1 MPGLWF
7 EELTDGKVVDAEWT
21 RTVTESD
28 NVMFCALTMN
38 VQKLHLDAEFAA
50 ATEYGRPLVNSIFTL
65 GLMIGM
71 SVHNLTDGTTLGNL
85 GMTDTIFP
93 NPVFAGDTIRTLSTV
108 VAARASK
115 SRPEAGIVTFR
126 HEAYNQKGQ
135 LVAKC
140 ERQALMR
147 RRPKENIVAGTAT

>member
-1 MPGLWF
+1 MAGLWF
-7 EELTDGKVVDAEWT
+7 EELTVGRVVDAEWS

-28 NVMFCALTMN
+28 NVMFCSLTMN
-38 VQKLHLDAEFAA
+38 VQKLHLDAEFAG

-85 GMTDTIFP
+85 GMTETVFP
-93 NPVFAGDTIRTLSTV
+93 SPVFAGDTIRTKTVV
-108 VAARASK
+108 VAARESK

-126 HEAYNQKGQ
+126 HEAHNQRGQ
-135 LVAKC
+135 LVARC
-140 ERQALMR
+140 ERQALMM
-147 RRPKENIVAGTAT
+147 RRPKDGGANGSVA

>member
-1 MPGLWF
+1 MAGLWF
-7 EELTDGKVVDAEWT
+7 EDLTEGLVVDAEWS

-50 ATEYGRPLVNSIFTL
+50 TTEYGRPLVNSIFTL

-85 GMTDTIFP
+85 GMTDTVFP
-93 NPVFAGDTIRTLSTV
+93 NPVFAGDTIRTTSTV
-108 VAARASK
+108 LAARASK
-115 SRPEAGIVTFR
+115 SRPDAGIVTFR
-126 HEAYNQKGQ
+126 HEAHNQTGQ

-140 ERQALMR
+140 DRQALMK
-147 RRPKENIVAGTAT
+147 RRPQTEVGA

>member
-1 MPGLWF
+1 MAGLWF
-7 EELTDGKVVDAEWT
+7 EELTEGKVVDAEWT

-28 NVMFCALTMN
+28 NVMFCAMTMN

-50 ATEYGRPLVNSIFTL
+50 TTEYGRPLVNSIFTL

-85 GMTDTIFP
+85 GMTDTVFP
-93 NPVFAGDTIRTLSTV
+93 NPVFAGDTIRAISTV
-108 VAARASK
+108 VGARASK

-126 HEAYNQKGQ
+126 HEAFNQKGE
-135 LVAKC
+135 LVARC
-140 ERQALMR
+140 DRQALMR
-147 RRPKENIVAGTAT
+147 RRPQQGGVA

>member
-7 EELTDGKVVDAEWT
+7 EELTEGRVVDAEWS

-28 NVMFCALTMN
+28 NVMFCAMTMN

-115 SRPEAGIVTFR
+115 SRPDAGIVTFR
-126 HEAYNQKGQ
+126 HEAFNQKGQ

-147 RRPKENIVAGTAT
+147 RRPPVEVGA

>member
-7 EELTDGKVVDAEWT
+7 EELIEGLVVDAQWS

-50 ATEYGRPLVNSIFTL
+50 GTEYGRPLVNSIFTL

-71 SVHNLTDGTTLGNL
+71 TVHNLSDGTTLGNL
-85 GMTDTIFP
+85 GMTNTVFP
-93 NPVFAGDTIRTLSTV
+93 NPVFAGDTIRTISTV
-108 VAARASK
+108 LAARASK

-126 HEAYNQKGQ
+126 HEAHNQKGQ
-135 LVAKC
+135 VVARC
-140 ERQALMR
+140 ERQALMM
-147 RRPKENIVAGTAT
+147 RRPKQGDAA

>member
-1 MPGLWF
+1 MAGLWF
-7 EELTDGKVVDAEWT
+7 EDLTEGLVVDAEWS

-50 ATEYGRPLVNSIFTL
+50 TTEYGRPLVNSIFTL

-85 GMTDTIFP
+85 GMTDTVFP
-93 NPVFAGDTIRTLSTV
+93 NPVFAGDTIRTTSTV
-108 VAARASK
+108 LAARASK
-115 SRPEAGIVTFR
+115 SRPDAGIVTFR
-126 HEAYNQKGQ
+126 HEAHNQKGQ

-140 ERQALMR
+140 DRQALMK
-147 RRPKENIVAGTAT
+147 RRPQTEVGA

>member
-7 EELTDGKVVDAEWT
+7 EDLVPGRVVDAEWT

-50 ATEYGRPLVNSIFTL
+50 QTEYGRPLVNSIFTL

-85 GMTDTIFP
+85 GMTETVFP
-93 NPVFAGDTIRTLSTV
+93 NPVFAGDTIRTISTV

-115 SRPEAGIVTFR
+115 SRPDAGIVTFR
-126 HEAYNQKGQ
+126 HEAFNQKGQ

-140 ERQALMR
+140 ERQALMK
-147 RRPKENIVAGTAT
+147 RRPVEGAAS

>member
-7 EELTDGKVVDAEWT
+7 EDLTEGLVVDAEWT

-50 ATEYGRPLVNSIFTL
+50 TTEYRRPLVNSIFTL

-71 SVHNLTDGTTLGNL
+71 TVHNLTDGTTLGNL
-85 GMTDTIFP
+85 GMTSTIFP
-93 NPVFAGDTIRTLSTV
+93 NPVFAGDTIRALSTV
-108 VAARASK
+108 LAARASK
-115 SRPEAGIVTFR
+115 SRPDAGIVTFR
-126 HEAYNQKGQ
+126 HEGFNQKGQ

-140 ERQALMR
+140 ERQALMK
-147 RRPKENIVAGTAT
+147 RRPITAAPA

>member
-7 EELTDGKVVDAEWT
+7 EDLTEGLVVDAEWM

-50 ATEYGRPLVNSIFTL
+50 TTEYRRPLVNSIFTL

-71 SVHNLTDGTTLGNL
+71 TVHNLTDGTTLGNL
-85 GMTDTIFP
+85 GMTSTIFP
-93 NPVFAGDTIRTLSTV
+93 NPVFAGDTIRALSTV
-108 VAARASK
+108 LAARASK
-115 SRPEAGIVTFR
+115 SRPDAGIVTFR
-126 HEAYNQKGQ
+126 HEAFNQKGQ

-140 ERQALMR
+140 ERQALMK
-147 RRPKENIVAGTAT
+147 RRPITAAPA

>member
-1 MPGLWF
+1 MAGLWF
-7 EELTDGKVVDAEWT
+7 EELTEGKVVDAEWT

-28 NVMFCALTMN
+28 NVMFCAMTMN

-50 ATEYGRPLVNSIFTL
+50 TTEYGRPLVNSIFTL

-85 GMTDTIFP
+85 GMTDTVFP
-93 NPVFAGDTIRTLSTV
+93 NPVFAGDTIRAISTV
-108 VAARASK
+108 VGARASK

-126 HEAYNQKGQ
+126 HEAFNQKGE
-135 LVAKC
+135 LVARC
-140 ERQALMR
+140 DRQALMR
-147 RRPKENIVAGTAT
+147 RRPQQGDVA

>member
-7 EELTDGKVVDAEWT
+7 EDLTPGRVVDAEWT

-85 GMTDTIFP
+85 GMTETVFP
-93 NPVFAGDTIRTLSTV
+93 NPVFAGDTIRTITTV

-115 SRPEAGIVTFR
+115 SRPDSGIVTFR
-126 HEAYNQKGQ
+126 HEAHNQKGQ

-140 ERQALMR
+140 ERQALMM
-147 RRPKENIVAGTAT
+147 RRPAPGAAA

>member
-7 EELTDGKVVDAEWT
+7 EDLTEGLVVDAQWS

-65 GLMIGM
+65 GLVIGM

-93 NPVFAGDTIRTLSTV
+93 NPVFAGDTIRALSTV
-108 VAARASK
+108 LAARASK
-115 SRPEAGIVTFR
+115 SRPDAGIVTFR
-126 HEAYNQKGQ
+126 HEGFNQKGQ

-147 RRPKENIVAGTAT
+147 RRPPAGVAA

>member
-7 EELTDGKVVDAEWT
+7 EDLTEGKVVDAEWT

-50 ATEYGRPLVNSIFTL
+50 TTEYGRPLVNSIFTL
-65 GLMIGM
+65 GLLLGM
-71 SVHNLTDGTTLGNL
+71 TVHNLTNGTTLGNL
-85 GMTDTIFP
+85 GMTDTVFP
-93 NPVFAGDTIRTLSTV
+93 NPVFAGDTIRSTTTV

-115 SRPEAGIVTFR
+115 SRPQAGIVTFR
-126 HEAYNQKGQ
+126 HEAHNQKGQ
-135 LVAKC
+135 LVARC
-140 ERQALMR
+140 ERQALMM
-147 RRPKENIVAGTAT
+147 RRPQA

>member
-1 MPGLWF
+1 MAGLWF
-7 EELTDGKVVDAEWT
+7 EELTEGKVVDAEWT

-28 NVMFCALTMN
+28 NVMFCAMTMN

-50 ATEYGRPLVNSIFTL
+50 TTEYGRPLVNSIFTL

-85 GMTDTIFP
+85 GMTDTMFP
-93 NPVFAGDTIRTLSTV
+93 NPVFAGDTIRAISTV

-126 HEAYNQKGQ
+126 HEAFNQKGQ
-135 LVAKC
+135 LVARC

-147 RRPKENIVAGTAT
+147 RRPKQGGAA

>member
-7 EELTDGKVVDAEWT
+7 EDLVPGKVVDAEWS

-50 ATEYGRPLVNSIFTL
+50 QTEYGRPLVNSIFTL

-85 GMTDTIFP
+85 GMTETVFP
-93 NPVFAGDTIRTLSTV
+93 NPVFAGDTIRTISTV

-115 SRPEAGIVTFR
+115 SRPDAGIVTFR
-126 HEAYNQKGQ
+126 HEAHNQKGQ

-140 ERQALMR
+140 ERQALMK
-147 RRPKENIVAGTAT
+147 RRPVEGAAA

>member
-1 MPGLWF
+1 MAGLWF
-7 EELTDGKVVDAEWT
+7 DDLTEGLVVDAEWT

-65 GLMIGM
+65 GLVIGM
-71 SVHNLTDGTTLGNL
+71 TVHNLTDGTTLGNL
-85 GMTDTIFP
+85 GMTETIFP
-93 NPVFAGDTIRTLSTV
+93 NPVFAGDTIRAISTV
-108 VAARASK
+108 LAARASK
-115 SRPEAGIVTFR
+115 SRPDAGIVTFR
-126 HEAYNQKGQ
+126 HEGFNQKGQ

-140 ERQALMR
+140 ERQALMK
-147 RRPKENIVAGTAT
+147 RRPAKAAAA